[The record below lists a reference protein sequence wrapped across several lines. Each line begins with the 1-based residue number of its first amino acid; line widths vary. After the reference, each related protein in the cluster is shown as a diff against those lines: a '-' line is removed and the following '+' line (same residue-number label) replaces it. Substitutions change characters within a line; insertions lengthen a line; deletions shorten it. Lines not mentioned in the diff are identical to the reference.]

1 MNRKAERER
10 VRSERSVQ
18 ERRPAEAPPRAERS
32 RASVVLEL
40 QREVGNAAASRLLF
54 RQPTTADKP
63 ITKTGYEGA
72 QEWFD
77 RAYAHYQAKRYEQAY
92 EAFMEAYKLYPKANG
107 FLYNAAASLELLG
120 RNPEAADLYERYL
133 KEMPPGVS
141 DTSAPKIREK
151 IERLRGQG
159 TAAPAPT
166 TPAPQA
172 PAQPAEQPITATGI
186 KGAQEWFDRAYAHYQ
201 AKRYEQAYEGFM
213 AAYRLY
219 QANGFLYNAASSL
232 VGAGRKAEAADLY
245 ERYLD
250 EMPRGISDPKE
261 PQIRAYINKLRSE
274 ADVGPIAET
283 GKDGAKRWFERGQ
296 KAYLAGDY
304 WKALESFKQA
314 HGLFPM
320 PDFVYNQGSS
330 LEKLGRPMAAANA
343 YEHYLLLAPDAKDK
357 QQTIERIKKL
367 REQASKEKIVD
378 PWADEAAAPPVKE
391 TGLPGAQAWFDRGQ
405 IAYHVGDF
413 KRAYDCFVR
422 AYDEKPFPDFVYNQA
437 ASLQRLGNVDGAI
450 QAYER
455 YLVLAPK
462 ASDAERVRK
471 VIKLLRERA
480 AQQP

>member
-1 MNRKAERER
+1 M
-10 VRSERSVQ
+10 Q
-18 ERRPAEAPPRAERS
+18 
-32 RASVVLEL
+32 
-40 QREVGNAAASRLLF
+40 
-54 RQPTTADKP
+54 
-63 ITKTGYEGA
+63 
-72 QEWFD
+72 
-77 RAYAHYQAKRYEQAY
+77 
-92 EAFMEAYKLYPKANG
+92 
-107 FLYNAAASLELLG
+107 
-120 RNPEAADLYERYL
+120 
-133 KEMPPGVS
+133 PGVS
-141 DTSAPKIREK
+141 DTRAPQIREQ
-151 IERLRGQG
+151 IDRLRGKG
-159 TAAPAPT
+159 TATPAPS

-172 PAQPAEQPITATGI
+172 PAQPVDQPITSTGL
-186 KGAQEWFDRAYAHYQ
+186 KGAQDWFDRAYAHFQ
-201 AKRYEQAYEGFM
+201 AKRYEKAYEGFM
-213 AAYRLY
+213 ESYRLY
-219 QANGFLYNAASSL
+219 PNNGFLYNAAVSL
-232 VGAGRKAEAADLY
+232 EMAGRKAEAADLY

-261 PQIRAYINKLRSE
+261 SQIRARINKLRNE

-343 YEHYLLLAPDAKDK
+343 YEHYLLLAPNANDQ
-357 QQTIERIKKL
+357 QQTIERIRKL

-413 KRAYDCFVR
+413 KRAYECFVR

-437 ASLQRLGNVDGAI
+437 ASLHRLGNIDAAI

-455 YLVLAPK
+455 YLALAPK

-471 VIKLLRERA
+471 AIKLLRERA
-480 AQQP
+480 DKQP